1 MKNRIFVIVMMLL
14 GLMTVNRLGAQMSGN
29 PIDARGTGQWTLSA
43 TGTYFN
49 QHLSDETISKRILA
63 KSSWGIASW
72 LDLYCL
78 GGAAQVQIN
87 KSSAKYTNY
96 TSKYSFAYG
105 AGLNMVL
112 KSQSLPGIWLMAGAQ
127 VLRFP
132 SEGSFKEYLSVGS
145 SYYEKEYGMT
155 YDWQEVKGNIGL
167 IFPMRSFRLYLAA
180 TGWLLQRY
188 DTKTEYLDDGNHK
201 TFVGEEKGE
210 YCTGLWTGGIIGLEI
225 LLPQRYSLSVE
236 ALFFNEYDYQVM
248 IGICQTGGFRW

>member
-1 MKNRIFVIVMMLL
+1 MKRKSIILVIFLFGFLVTQQIA
-14 GLMTVNRLGAQMSGN
+14 AQMSGN
-29 PIDARGTGQWTLSA
+29 PVDARGTAQWTLSA
-43 TGTYFN
+43 AGTYMN
-49 QHLSDETISKRILA
+49 QSLNDKTISKRFLA
-63 KSSWGIASW
+63 KSSWGIAPW

-78 GGAAQVQIN
+78 GGIAQVGIK
-87 KSSAKYTNY
+87 KSSAKYTNFN
-96 TSKYSFAYG
+96 SKYSFAYG

-112 KSQSLPGIWLMAGAQ
+112 KSESLPGIWLMAGAQ

-180 TGWLLQRY
+180 AGWLLQRN

-201 TFVGEEKGE
+201 TYIGEEKGE

-225 LLPQRYSLSVE
+225 LLPHRYSLSVE
-236 ALFFNEYDYQVM
+236 ALFFNEYDYQLMV
-248 IGICQTGGFRW
+248 GICQTGGSKW